1 MSRAII
7 IGDFTVIMRTLV
19 GIFYH
24 KGNRSTGS
32 LSFKDT
38 GKNFH
43 AVCLLS
49 MAVNGT
55 VLVPAVKISLNIL
68 FTKRKSGRASVYH
81 NTDAFSMRFSPGCK
95 FLNRFPNVEP
105 NIVYTSFSFVLLVD
119 GFPASGSSTWKHQPA
134 FGNRKTDFL

>member
-1 MSRAII
+1 MSRTII
-7 IGDFTVIMRTLV
+7 IGDFAVVVRALV

-49 MAVNGT
+49 HGGKT
-55 VLVPAVKISLNIL
+55 GLSWFPAVKISLNIL
-68 FTKRKSGRASVYH
+68 FTKRKSGRASVYY
-81 NTDAFSMRFSPGCK
+81 NTDAFSMRFSPGCNFK
-95 FLNRFPNVEP
+95 QV
-105 NIVYTSFSFVLLVD
+105 S
-119 GFPASGSSTWKHQPA
+119 KC
-134 FGNRKTDFL
+134 